1 MEVIVMSPLDVK
13 NLVQVAINEILHSKG
28 IEIYGKGKTTPQPE
42 QDELLSR
49 AETMQY
55 LKITGATLWR
65 YEKQGKIQSIGIGGK
80 RYFRK
85 SEIEASLILK
95 K

>member
-1 MEVIVMSPLDVK
+1 MTNNVVLSTRNIDDLINDIANEVISRFADV
-13 NLVQVAINEILHSKG
+13 NNTPQ
-28 IEIYGKGKTTPQPE
+28 TPQPE
-42 QDELLSR
+42 QDELLTR
-49 AETMQY
+49 TEAMQY
-55 LKITGATLWR
+55 LRITGATLWR

-85 SEIEASLILK
+85 SEIEASLIQK

>member
-1 MEVIVMSPLDVK
+1 MSPLDVK

-28 IEIYGKGKTTPQPE
+28 IEIYGKGKTNPQTPQPE
-42 QDELLSR
+42 QDELLTR
-49 AETMQY
+49 TEAMQY
-55 LKITGATLWR
+55 LRITGATLWR

>member
-1 MEVIVMSPLDVK
+1 MEQVFFNVPLAKLEPIFKGWVKDVLEHQ
-13 NLVQVAINEILHSKG
+13 NNTPQ
-28 IEIYGKGKTTPQPE
+28 TPQPE

-49 AETMQY
+49 TEAKNRLRISST
-55 LKITGATLWR
+55 TLWR
-65 YEKQGKIQSIGIGGK
+65 YEKQGIIQSIGIGGK

-85 SEIEASLILK
+85 SQIEASLIQK

>member
-13 NLVQVAINEILHSKG
+13 NLVQVAINEVLHEKG
-28 IEIYGKGKTTPQPE
+28 IEVYGKVKPPTSEP
-42 QDELLSR
+42 DNLLTR
-49 AETMQY
+49 EEAMQY
-55 LKITGATLWR
+55 LRITGATLWR

-85 SEIEASLILK
+85 SDLDKSLIQK

>member
-1 MEVIVMSPLDVK
+1 ME
-13 NLVQVAINEILHSKG
+13 NLVLSPISTDTL
-28 IEIYGKGKTTPQPE
+28 IERIAKRTAELLTNNTPQTPQPE

-49 AETMQY
+49 TETMQY

-65 YEKQGKIQSIGIGGK
+65 YEKSGKIQSIGIGGK

>member
-1 MEVIVMSPLDVK
+1 MSPQDVK
-13 NLVQVAINEILHSKG
+13 DLVQIAINEILHSKG
-28 IEIYGKGKTTPQPE
+28 IEIYGKGKPVPQPE
-42 QDELLSR
+42 EDELLSR
-49 AETMQY
+49 TETLEY

-85 SEIEASLILK
+85 SEIEASLIK
-95 K
+95 KK